1 MIPSPPVFR
10 WFLYAAAVCACL
22 GWFAHQSDS
31 VGAFLFIGASLLAFG
46 PISAT
51 TQRGMLLAMVSELA
65 KRQAEEEFRKN
76 WKGGR

>member
-1 MIPSPPVFR
+1 MIPGPPFFR

-31 VGAFLFIGASLLAFG
+31 IGAFLFIGASLLAFG

-51 TQRGMLLAMVSELA
+51 AERGILISV
-65 KRQAEEEFRKN
+65 REFIERDKSLKEFDRN

>member
-1 MIPSPPVFR
+1 MLPAPIFR

-31 VGAFLFIGASLLAFG
+31 IGALLFIGASSLAVY
-46 PISAT
+46 PIRVSALREVL
-51 TQRGMLLAMVSELA
+51 QAVASETA
-65 KRQAEEEFRKN
+65 KKQAEEEFRKN